1 MKKAR
6 KIILLAPLL
15 LLVIAGIQFYIAD
28 SRKTLSDVF
37 ANSSIQNCYG
47 ITPSND
53 TFVLDDLEA
62 FLNIADDTQ
71 IQLDGV
77 DPHMMRSLD
86 DKLYELYI
94 SDDTKQYQLS
104 ITSESYWI
112 YYKGMRYKI
121 SNESKADMIHFLET
135 KGRLLN
141 QPETSND

>member
-1 MKKAR
+1 
-6 KIILLAPLL
+6 
-15 LLVIAGIQFYIAD
+15 
-28 SRKTLSDVF
+28 
-37 ANSSIQNCYG
+37 
-47 ITPSND
+47 
-53 TFVLDDLEA
+53 
-62 FLNIADDTQ
+62 
-71 IQLDGV
+71 
-77 DPHMMRSLD
+77 MMRSLD